1 MFKLRFR
8 RNRIKCWAS
17 RYSYS
22 QGYAEAVAVGRTA
35 RKRGYL
41 TKNELIQFFDWKTG
55 GRGRSRCLKNT
66 RAYVKEVTRTS
77 FSTSNARLQ
86 IEVLALLDGV
96 DLRVASAILH
106 LVFPR
111 KYPIMDY
118 RALWSLGIKKPK
130 YNFELW
136 DSYCNYCKKTAQENH
151 VGLRTLD
158 RALWQF
164 SKEREE

>member
-1 MFKLRFR
+1 
-8 RNRIKCWAS
+8 
-17 RYSYS
+17 
-22 QGYAEAVAVGRTA
+22 
-35 RKRGYL
+35 
-41 TKNELIQFFDWKTG
+41 
-55 GRGRSRCLKNT
+55 LKNT

-106 LVFPR
+106 LMFPR

-118 RALWSLGIKKPK
+118 RTLWSLGIKIPK

-136 DSYCNYCKKTAQENH
+136 ESYCNYCKKTAQENH

-164 SKEREE
+164 SKERQE